1 MPPCGFNEKAISG
14 LLQFVE
20 GCYDDL
26 LRKLDSTPSL
36 DTKQAIREELQEIRD
51 ALQSFNLKQN
61 K

>member
-26 LRKLDSTPSL
+26 LKKLESGASVDV
-36 DTKQAIREELQEIRD
+36 KQAIRDELKDIRD
-51 ALQSFNLKQN
+51 ALESFNLKHR